1 MLKNKKLSKKFL
13 ILFIF
18 IGLIISIIINN
29 NLFKISIFE
38 DYIIKNQINSF
49 KDDLPLRV
57 NSFSELIDVNIE
69 KRNIYYTYKLNSIH
83 KKNSSSYNFKKFKS
97 KVQNSLCEEEDTLEL
112 LKKDYILHYKYI
124 DTNTEE
130 LINIKTNKSSCGK
143 NIYDLEIIR
152 KLIEEGN

>member
-1 MLKNKKLSKKFL
+1 MIKNKRLNKKFL

-18 IGLIISIIINN
+18 IGLIISIAINN
-29 NLFKISIFE
+29 NLFKINILE

-49 KDDLPLRV
+49 KDNLPLKV
-57 NSFSELIDVNIE
+57 NSFSELMDVNIE
-69 KRNIYYTYKLNSIH
+69 KRNIYYTYKLNDID

-124 DTNTEE
+124 DKNTEE
-130 LINIKTNKSSCGK
+130 LITIKTNKSSCGK
-143 NIYDLEIIR
+143 DIYDLDIIR